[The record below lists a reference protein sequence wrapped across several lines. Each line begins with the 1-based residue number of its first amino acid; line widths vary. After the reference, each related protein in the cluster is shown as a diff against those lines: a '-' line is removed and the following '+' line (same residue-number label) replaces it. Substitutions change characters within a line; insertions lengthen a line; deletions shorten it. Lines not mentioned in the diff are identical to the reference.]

1 MTEKK
6 ASRDIYVFS
15 QYLNEVYRLY
25 GLAGNHE
32 IFTNKFRIYLKL
44 MITKLKDASFRD
56 LEKYRN
62 ANCASNCLPGHSI
75 RTALLAMGLAK
86 ELGLKEAAI
95 REVGMGAL
103 LHDIGKLFIP
113 KAILDKPCKLSEFEF
128 DVIKTHSEIGF
139 RVLQEQ
145 KWLPE
150 PCIAIV
156 HNHHER
162 LDGSGY
168 PNQLFGDQIQLYERI
183 VGVADVFDAM
193 TSKRNY
199 RKALGYER
207 AFQEIKK
214 ETPLLLDRH
223 IVLVLGEI
231 IRRHSLPTIE
241 LAERLEKRREICHYP
256 CVE

>member
-25 GLAGNHE
+25 GLAGNQE
-32 IFTNKFRIYLKL
+32 IFTEQFRTYQKR
-44 MITKLKDASFRD
+44 MIAKLKNASFRD

-75 RTALLAMGLAK
+75 RTALLAVNLAK
-86 ELGLKEAAI
+86 ELGLKESEI
-95 REVGMGAL
+95 TEVGMGAL
-103 LHDIGKLFIP
+103 LHDIGKLFLP
-113 KAILDKPCKLSEFEF
+113 REILDKPCKLSEFEF
-128 DVIKTHSEIGF
+128 EVIKSHSEIGF
-139 RVLQEQ
+139 QVLRNEN
-145 KWLPE
+145 WLPGS
-150 PCIAIV
+150 CIEIV

-168 PNQLFGDQIQLYERI
+168 PNHLCGDEIHRYERI

-199 RKALGYER
+199 REALSYEL

-214 ETPLLLDRH
+214 ESPLLLDRQ
-223 IVLVLGEI
+223 IVFVLGELI
-231 IRRHSLPTIE
+231 KKFSCPKREIT
-241 LAERLEKRREICHYP
+241 ERLEMRRETCHYP
-256 CVE
+256 CAE

>member
-25 GLAGNHE
+25 SLADNQE
-32 IFTNKFRIYLKL
+32 IFTEKFRIYLKR
-44 MITKLKDASFRD
+44 MIAKLEDASFRD

-62 ANCASNCLPGHSI
+62 ANCTSNCLPGHSI
-75 RTALLAMGLAK
+75 RTALLAMGIAK
-86 ELGLKEAAI
+86 ELGLKQTEI
-95 REVGMGAL
+95 TEVGVGAL
-103 LHDIGKLFIP
+103 LHDIGKLFLP
-113 KAILDKPCKLSEFEF
+113 REILDKPCKLSELEF

-139 RVLQEQ
+139 QVLRNEN
-145 KWLPE
+145 WLPE
-150 PCIAIV
+150 ACIEIV

-168 PNQLFGDQIQLYERI
+168 PNHLFGDEIHRYERI

-199 RKALGYER
+199 REALSYKL
-207 AFQEIKK
+207 AFEEIKK
-214 ETPLLLDRH
+214 ESPQLLDRQ
-223 IVLVLGEI
+223 IVLVLGELI
-231 IRRHSLPTIE
+231 KKFSDSKRE
-241 LAERLEKRREICHYP
+241 LAERLEMRREICRYP
-256 CVE
+256 CAE

>member
-6 ASRDIYVFS
+6 ASRDIYIFS
-15 QYLNEVYRLY
+15 QYLNEVYRLS
-25 GLAGNHE
+25 GLSGNQE
-32 IFTNKFRIYLKL
+32 IFTEQFRTYQKR
-44 MITKLKDASFRD
+44 MIAKLKNASFRD

-75 RTALLAMGLAK
+75 RTALLAVNLAK
-86 ELGLKEAAI
+86 ELGLKESEI
-95 REVGMGAL
+95 TEVGMGAL
-103 LHDIGKLFIP
+103 LHDIGKLFLP
-113 KAILDKPCKLSEFEF
+113 REILDKPCKLSEFEF
-128 DVIKTHSEIGF
+128 EVIKSHSEIGF
-139 RVLQEQ
+139 QVLRNEN
-145 KWLPE
+145 WLPR
-150 PCIAIV
+150 PCIEIV

-168 PNQLFGDQIQLYERI
+168 PNHLCGDEIHRYERI

-199 RKALGYER
+199 REALSYEL

-214 ETPLLLDRH
+214 ESPLLLDRQ
-223 IVLVLGEI
+223 IVFVLGDLI
-231 IRRHSLPTIE
+231 KKYRYHKRE
-241 LAERLEKRREICHYP
+241 LTERLEMRREICHYP

>member
-25 GLAGNHE
+25 GLAGNQE
-32 IFTNKFRIYLKL
+32 IFTEQFRTYLKR
-44 MITKLKDASFRD
+44 MIAKLKNASFRD

-86 ELGLKEAAI
+86 ELGLKESEI
-95 REVGMGAL
+95 TEVGVGAL
-103 LHDIGKLFIP
+103 LHDIGKLFLP
-113 KAILDKPCKLSEFEF
+113 REILDKPCKLSEFEF
-128 DVIKTHSEIGF
+128 EVIKSHSEIGF
-139 RVLQEQ
+139 QVLRNEN
-145 KWLPE
+145 WLPGS
-150 PCIAIV
+150 CIEIV

-168 PNQLFGDQIQLYERI
+168 PNHLCGDEIHRYERI

-199 RKALGYER
+199 REALSYEL

-214 ETPLLLDRH
+214 ESPLLLDRQ
-223 IVLVLGEI
+223 IVFVLGELI
-231 IRRHSLPTIE
+231 KKFSCPKREIT
-241 LAERLEKRREICHYP
+241 ERLEMRRETCHYP
-256 CVE
+256 CAE

>member
-6 ASRDIYVFS
+6 ASRDIYIFSNYLDEVSHRHRLADCQEVF
-15 QYLNEVYRLY
+15 
-25 GLAGNHE
+25 
-32 IFTNKFRIYLKL
+32 TTKFRTYLKW
-44 MITKLKDASFRD
+44 MTERLKEASFSD
-56 LEKYRN
+56 LQKYRN
-62 ANCASNCLPGHSI
+62 ANCSSNCLPGHSI
-75 RTALLAMGLAK
+75 RTALLAMCFAK

-113 KAILDKPCKLSEFEF
+113 KAILDKPCKLSEVEF

-139 RVLQEQ
+139 QVLQEQ

-168 PNQLFGDQIQLYERI
+168 PNQLSGNQIQLYERI

-199 RKALGYER
+199 RKALGYEM
-207 AFQEIKK
+207 AYQEIKK
-214 ETPLLLDRH
+214 ESPTLLDHH

-231 IRRHSLPTIE
+231 IKTHSHPKIE
-241 LAERLEKRREICHYP
+241 LPERLEMRREICHYP
-256 CVE
+256 CAE